1 MYDVIIKDG
10 LIVDGKGEPG
20 FVGSIGV
27 TGDTIELLPPFI
39 ESPECGRLIDAK
51 GKVVCPGFIDMHS
64 HSELSLLTD
73 PHHEPKVRQ
82 GVTTEA
88 IGMDGLS
95 YAPCSDA
102 NRLDLIKYLIA
113 LNGEIPE
120 TFGWSTVGEFLDLF
134 VNTSSCNVAYFVPH
148 ISVRVE
154 AMGWEARLPNES
166 ELKRMGDL
174 VKQGMADGAF
184 GFSTGLTYT
193 PGAYSDTNELIHLA
207 KAAGE
212 YGGIY
217 MTHSRYTLGDRL
229 LDPFREAI
237 KVGKDAGVPVHISHF
252 HSPVN
257 GLGSEM
263 IKLVDSA
270 LSDDVEVTFDQYPY
284 PAASTILHSLLPYWV
299 HAGGMDQLY
308 KRIMDPGQ
316 REEIGEA
323 INPQWGGQTLDNY
336 IFSHIGSAEN
346 QDWIGK
352 SITDLANFKNMSV
365 VDAVCELLVQE
376 RLNVGFVART
386 GNEGNIRQILLHDSQ
401 MVGSDGVMQGG
412 QPNPRTYGTF
422 PYVLGKFVREE
433 NLLSLPKAIS
443 KMSYGPACRLGLK
456 DRGSL
461 SNGMKADIVIFDEA
475 EVGTEATFDN
485 PKIYPS
491 GIEYVLVNGEIV
503 IDNYEHTGR
512 TPGTALRSR

>member
-1 MYDVIIKDG
+1 MYDLVIRDG
-10 LIVDGKGEPG
+10 LIVDGKGKPG
-20 FVGSIGV
+20 FIGSIGV
-27 TGDTIELLPPFI
+27 IGDTIEILPPYI
-39 ESPECGRLIDAK
+39 ENLECGRSIDAR
-51 GKVVCPGFIDMHS
+51 GKVICPGFIDMHS
-64 HSELSLLTD
+64 HSELSLLKN
-73 PHHEPKVRQ
+73 PKHEPKVRQ

-102 NRLDLIKYLIA
+102 NRADLVKYLIA
-113 LNGEIPE
+113 LNGDVPDS
-120 TFGWSTVGEFLDLF
+120 FGWATVNEFLQLF
-134 VNTSSCNVAYFVPH
+134 ENTSSCNVAYFVPH

-154 AMGWEARLPNES
+154 VMGWEARLPTDD
-166 ELKRMGDL
+166 ELKKMSDL

-184 GFSTGLTYT
+184 GVSTGLTYT

-212 YGGIY
+212 YGGFY

-237 KVGKDAGVPVHISHF
+237 QVGKESNVPVHISHF

-257 GLGSEM
+257 GLGDQM
-263 IKLVDSA
+263 IELVNAA
-270 LSDDVEVTFDQYPY
+270 LADDVEVTFDQYPY

-299 HAGGMDQLY
+299 HAGGMNELY
-308 KRIMDPGQ
+308 KRINDASQ
-316 REEIGEA
+316 REAIGEG

-336 IFSHIGSAEN
+336 IFSHIGSKEN
-346 QDWIGK
+346 QQWIGK
-352 SITDLANFKNMSV
+352 SITDLAEFKNMSV

-386 GNEGNIRQILLHDSQ
+386 GNMDNIRKILVHDSQ

-422 PYVLGKFVREE
+422 PYVLGTFVREE
-433 NLLSLPKAIS
+433 NLLSLPAAIY
-443 KMSYGPACRLGLK
+443 KMSYGPAKRLGLN

-461 SNGMKADIVIFDEA
+461 SNGMKADIVIFDES
-475 EVGTEATFDN
+475 EIGTQATFED

-491 GIEYVLVNGEIV
+491 GIEYVLVNGQIV
-503 IDNYEHTGR
+503 IDNYEHTGKS
-512 TPGTALRSR
+512 PGRALRSR

>member
-154 AMGWEARLPNES
+154 AMGWEARLTNES
-166 ELKRMGDL
+166 
-174 VKQGMADGAF
+174 
-184 GFSTGLTYT
+184 
-193 PGAYSDTNELIHLA
+193 
-207 KAAGE
+207 
-212 YGGIY
+212 
-217 MTHSRYTLGDRL
+217 
-229 LDPFREAI
+229 
-237 KVGKDAGVPVHISHF
+237 
-252 HSPVN
+252 
-257 GLGSEM
+257 
-263 IKLVDSA
+263 
-270 LSDDVEVTFDQYPY
+270 
-284 PAASTILHSLLPYWV
+284 
-299 HAGGMDQLY
+299 
-308 KRIMDPGQ
+308 
-316 REEIGEA
+316 
-323 INPQWGGQTLDNY
+323 
-336 IFSHIGSAEN
+336 
-346 QDWIGK
+346 
-352 SITDLANFKNMSV
+352 
-365 VDAVCELLVQE
+365 
-376 RLNVGFVART
+376 
-386 GNEGNIRQILLHDSQ
+386 
-401 MVGSDGVMQGG
+401 
-412 QPNPRTYGTF
+412 
-422 PYVLGKFVREE
+422 
-433 NLLSLPKAIS
+433 
-443 KMSYGPACRLGLK
+443 
-456 DRGSL
+456 
-461 SNGMKADIVIFDEA
+461 
-475 EVGTEATFDN
+475 
-485 PKIYPS
+485 
-491 GIEYVLVNGEIV
+491 
-503 IDNYEHTGR
+503 
-512 TPGTALRSR
+512 